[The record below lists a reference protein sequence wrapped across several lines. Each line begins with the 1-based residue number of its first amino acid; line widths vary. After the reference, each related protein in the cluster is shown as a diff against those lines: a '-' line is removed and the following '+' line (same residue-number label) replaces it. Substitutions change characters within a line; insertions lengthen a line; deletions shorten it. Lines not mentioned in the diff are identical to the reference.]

1 MSFMTNM
8 ICDELSK
15 TCDDGGINQ
24 VLLKILSGANGV
36 FPFCQS
42 FPAVRMFL
50 AVPNIRSRP
59 YWYPKFRPA
68 FLRTLH
74 QMMTTHPPNLQLL
87 EDFQGGL
94 DPDSVHFQIMD
105 GVNFAHS
112 LIDQVNELVTKPV
125 PEVLIR

>member
-1 MSFMTNM
+1 M
-8 ICDELSK
+8 ICDELSE
-15 TCDDGGINQ
+15 TCDDGGIYQ

-68 FLRTLH
+68 LLRTLH

-94 DPDSVHFQIMD
+94 DPDGVHFQIMD
-105 GVNFAHS
+105 GMNFAHS

-125 PEVLIR
+125 PKVLIR

>member
-1 MSFMTNM
+1 MTNM
-8 ICDELSK
+8 ICDELSE

-36 FPFCQS
+36 VPFCQS

-112 LIDQVNELVTKPV
+112 LINQVNELVTKPV